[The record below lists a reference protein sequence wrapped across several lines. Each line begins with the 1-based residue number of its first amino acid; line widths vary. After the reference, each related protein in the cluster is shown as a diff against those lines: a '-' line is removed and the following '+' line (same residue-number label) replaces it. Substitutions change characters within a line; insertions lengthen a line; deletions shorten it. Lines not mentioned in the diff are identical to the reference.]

1 MGTLGLDLGRFRL
14 GRGVNAQAAPE
25 LPAGFSI
32 TKANW
37 HDLNQ
42 VWALEKL
49 CFSKDDAWPYLDLLG
64 ALSFPGLVRLKLSE
78 GQKVI
83 GFVGGEIK
91 EGVGWITTI
100 EVHPDYQG
108 RGFGKAL
115 LAKAEAALGTPSVRL
130 TTRKSNLEAIR
141 LYEKVGY
148 KLVGTWKGY
157 YIGGEDG
164 LVFEK
169 TINGRT

>member
-1 MGTLGLDLGRFRL
+1 MKVHAD
-14 GRGVNAQAAPE
+14 QE

-32 TKANW
+32 QKANW

-49 CFSKDDAWPYLDLLG
+49 CFSKDDTWPYLDLLG
-64 ALSFPGLVRLKLSE
+64 ALSFPGMVRYKLCKE
-78 GQKVI
+78 QIII

-91 EGVGWITTI
+91 AGIGWITTI

-115 LAKAEAALGTPSVRL
+115 LAKAEAALGTASIRL
-130 TTRKSNLEAIR
+130 TTRKSNLEAIH

-148 KLVGTWKGY
+148 KPIGVWKAY

-169 TINGRT
+169 NWAL

>member
-1 MGTLGLDLGRFRL
+1 MGRS
-14 GRGVNAQAAPE
+14 VNAQGDSE
-25 LPAGFSI
+25 LEPGFSI
-32 TKANW
+32 QKANW

-49 CFSKDDAWPYLDLLG
+49 CFSKEDAWPYLDLLG
-64 ALSFPGLVRLKLSE
+64 ALSFPGLVRFKLSE

-91 EGVGWITTI
+91 EGRGWITTI
-100 EVHPDYQG
+100 EVHPEYQG
-108 RGFGKAL
+108 KGFGRAL
-115 LAKAEAALGTPSVRL
+115 LAKAEEALATHSIRL
-130 TTRKSNLEAIR
+130 TTRKSNMEAIR
-141 LYEKVGY
+141 LYEKNGY
-148 KLVGTWKGY
+148 KAIGLWPGY

-169 TINGRT
+169 IFEDKS

>member
-1 MGTLGLDLGRFRL
+1 M
-14 GRGVNAQAAPE
+14 NAQVDPE
-25 LPAGFSI
+25 LPAGFAI

-49 CFSKDDAWPYLDLLG
+49 CFSKDDAWPYLDLLA
-64 ALSFPGLVRLKLSE
+64 ALSFPGLVRYKLCK
-78 GQKVI
+78 GKDLI
-83 GFVGGEIK
+83 GFVGGEVK

-115 LAKAEAALGTPSVRL
+115 LARAEAALGKPTIRL
-130 TTRKSNLEAIR
+130 TTRKSNLVAIR
-141 LYEKVGY
+141 MYEKAGY
-148 KLVGTWKGY
+148 KPVDLWKAY

-169 TINGRT
+169 SRGGED

>member
-1 MGTLGLDLGRFRL
+1 M
-14 GRGVNAQAAPE
+14 NAQPNPD

-32 TKANW
+32 SIATW
-37 HDLNQ
+37 RDLNQ
-42 VWALEKL
+42 VWVLEKL
-49 CFSKDDAWPYLDLLG
+49 CFSKNDAWPYLDLLA
-64 ALSFPGLVRLKLSE
+64 ALSFPGLVRYKLCK
-78 GQKVI
+78 GQQLI

-91 EGVGWITTI
+91 AGVGWITTI
-100 EVHPDYQG
+100 EVHPDYQD

-115 LAKAEAALGTPSVRL
+115 LARAERALNTTSIRL

-141 LYEKVGY
+141 LYEKTGY
-148 KLVGTWKGY
+148 KPISLWKSY

-169 TINGRT
+169 NLEVDKQ

>member
-1 MGTLGLDLGRFRL
+1 MNAQGDLGH
-14 GRGVNAQAAPE
+14 E
-25 LPAGFSI
+25 AGFSI
-32 TKANW
+32 QKASW

-42 VWALEKL
+42 IWVLEKL
-49 CFSKDDAWPYLDLLG
+49 CFSKEDAWPYLDLLG
-64 ALSFPGLVRLKLSE
+64 TLSFPGLVRYKLSE

-108 RGFGKAL
+108 RGFGRAL
-115 LAKAEAALGTPSVRL
+115 LTKAEDALGTPSVRL

-141 LYEKVGY
+141 LYEKAGY
-148 KLVGTWKGY
+148 KTIGLWKGY

-169 TINGRT
+169 TLMGKL

>member
-1 MGTLGLDLGRFRL
+1 M
-14 GRGVNAQAAPE
+14 NEQADAE
-25 LPAGFSI
+25 LPDGFGI

-42 VWALEKL
+42 IWALEKQ
-49 CFSKDDAWPYLDLLG
+49 CFSKEDAWPYLDLLG
-64 ALSFPGLVRLKLSE
+64 ALSFPGLVRFKLSE

-91 EGVGWITTI
+91 EGRGWITTI

-108 RGFGKAL
+108 KGFGRAL
-115 LAKAEAALGTPSVRL
+115 LTKAEDALGMPTIRL
-130 TTRKSNLEAIR
+130 TTRKSNVEAIR
-141 LYEKVGY
+141 LYENNGY
-148 KLVGTWKGY
+148 KAIGLWPGY

-169 TINGRT
+169 TFEGKS

>member
-1 MGTLGLDLGRFRL
+1 MSGRSELGD
-14 GRGVNAQAAPE
+14 GV
-25 LPAGFSI
+25 GFSI
-32 TKANW
+32 QKASW
-37 HDLNQ
+37 QDYNQ
-42 VWALEKL
+42 ILALEKL
-49 CFSKDDAWPYLDLLG
+49 CFSKEDAWPFLDLLA
-64 ALSFPGLVRLKLSE
+64 ALSFPSLVRLKLSE

-108 RGFGKAL
+108 KGFGTAL
-115 LAKAEAALGTPSVRL
+115 LTKAEEALGTPSIRL
-130 TTRKSNLEAIR
+130 TTRKSNLGAIH
-141 LYEKVGY
+141 LYEKTGY
-148 KLVGTWKGY
+148 KAIGLWKGY

-169 TINGRT
+169 IIDSKS

>member
-1 MGTLGLDLGRFRL
+1 M
-14 GRGVNAQAAPE
+14 NAPADAE
-25 LPAGFSI
+25 LPAGFTI

-37 HDLNQ
+37 HDLSQ

-64 ALSFPGLVRLKLSE
+64 ALSFPGQMRYKLCQGPS
-78 GQKVI
+78 VI

-100 EVHPDYQG
+100 EVHPDYQR
-108 RGFGKAL
+108 RGFGRAL
-115 LAKAEAALGTPSVRL
+115 LAKAEATLGKPTIRL
-130 TTRKSNLEAIR
+130 TTRKSNLDAIR
-141 LYEKVGY
+141 LYEKTGY
-148 KLVGTWKGY
+148 KQVDLWKAY

-169 TINGRT
+169 TLSGAQ